1 MAIFSDV
8 KLVKE
13 LFGELWTELID
24 KTEFG
29 PSIRENNLSVLFA
42 VKDPDV
48 FMYVDANGV
57 KWDDEAKNMGAVV
70 TMSMSGDT
78 VHKFWLK
85 KLNIPVA
92 LATRQ
97 VKAKGP
103 IPKVLKLMPLLKP
116 GYARYEGYC
125 KKYNLPTEI

>member
-1 MAIFSDV
+1 MAIFNDV

-13 LFGELWTELID
+13 LFGELWMELIE

-29 PSIRENNLSVLFA
+29 PSVRENNLSVLF
-42 VKDPDV
+42 VIKDPDV
-48 FMYVDANGV
+48 FMYIDGNAV
-57 KWDDEAKNMGAVV
+57 KWDVEAKNMEAVV

-97 VKAKGP
+97 VKTKGP